1 MRKETV
7 GAVSGV
13 VICLLLNLSSHAQDP
28 IPTTESLEDA
38 FPEQRNYSPIWYTP

>member
-7 GAVSGV
+7 AAVSGFV
-13 VICLLLNLSSHAQDP
+13 CCLLLNLSAHAQDP
-28 IPTTESLEDA
+28 IPATESLEHA